1 MGSSMKRVGF
11 IDLRVKGPD
20 DLSKPLL
27 SAEGR
32 EGIESLV
39 VYSFKS
45 ISGRFEF
52 EKAIEALPETSSAL
66 FISSLTGI
74 KDFYLS
80 LPLPLLNFRILKL
93 PFSEP
98 DRLKE
103 IIPFELDSL
112 IMDPMEQ
119 VVFDAIVLG
128 ESNGSF
134 EVLVAYANQGTLQ
147 DILNRLAALNVN
159 PRVITSL
166 DLRPLLE
173 SGIEDLAQHLAGPT
187 GAESG
192 AEDRIQ
198 TAREELVK
206 PIINLRTGPLTDTRE
221 TGRKGRSL
229 RVMAALALSLGLL
242 IHFNLIAK
250 AVTAKREIASI
261 RKEMRNQYAALF
273 PREKSI
279 TDELYLLKSHLKEI
293 QVKGDAIVDV
303 DLLRLL
309 VEISEKKNQ
318 RVVLHELSLDRDLIT
333 MKGDADSVNEA
344 ETMKVALGGLF
355 KEVSFSEIK
364 PSGAGK
370 FFFTMIAKGRR
381 T

>member
-1 MGSSMKRVGF
+1 
-11 IDLRVKGPD
+11 
-20 DLSKPLL
+20 
-27 SAEGR
+27 
-32 EGIESLV
+32 
-39 VYSFKS
+39 
-45 ISGRFEF
+45 
-52 EKAIEALPETSSAL
+52 
-66 FISSLTGI
+66 
-74 KDFYLS
+74 
-80 LPLPLLNFRILKL
+80 
-93 PFSEP
+93 
-98 DRLKE
+98 
-103 IIPFELDSL
+103 
-112 IMDPMEQ
+112 
-119 VVFDAIVLG
+119 
-128 ESNGSF
+128 
-134 EVLVAYANQGTLQ
+134 
-147 DILNRLAALNVN
+147 
-159 PRVITSL
+159 
-166 DLRPLLE
+166 
-173 SGIEDLAQHLAGPT
+173 
-187 GAESG
+187 
-192 AEDRIQ
+192 
-198 TAREELVK
+198 
-206 PIINLRTGPLTDTRE
+206 
-221 TGRKGRSL
+221 
-229 RVMAALALSLGLL
+229 MAALALSLGLL